1 MLKINIPTIDGLHIR
16 ISWMSKR
23 LGVQKAG
30 CPLAGKWISTSS
42 LVANL
47 IISRSEF
54 CTFLVMPLG
63 METKLNHFEMRTL
76 PA

>member
-1 MLKINIPTIDGLHIR
+1 MLKINFPAIAGFQIR
-16 ISWMSKR
+16 IIWMPKR
-23 LGVQKAG
+23 LDVHR
-30 CPLAGKWISTSS
+30 TSS